1 MNHTVSTDTPSA
13 WRQWWTIFTIFLRLG
28 CTSFGGPIAH
38 LGYFRQEFV
47 EKRAWLTA
55 NKYAD
60 LVALCQFLPGPASS
74 QVGIALGLSRAGI
87 PGAVAAFLGFT
98 LPSAIL
104 MALFGLF
111 YARIG
116 SAWGTAWLHGFKLV
130 SVAVV
135 AQALWG
141 MGKNFSS
148 GWLRSIITILSA
160 ITVLLLPAVIG
171 QILVIVVAAA
181 VGMAFLAA
189 PADPIE
195 HEGSKNIP
203 KRVATTALIS
213 FFVLLVALPICA
225 KTMQLY
231 PVTLF
236 DDFYRTGALVFGGGH
251 VVLPLLASQ
260 VVQSGWISEEAFL
273 TGYGVTQAMPGPLF
287 TFAAFVG
294 AVSRQQ
300 PAGWLGAGIA
310 LCAIFLPAFLLV
322 IGALPFWERLRH
334 QQQLKNAL
342 MGINAAVVG
351 LLLAAF
357 YHPIW
362 TSTIHQPSDFL
373 VAASAFALLLLT
385 KLPAWLVVLM
395 TVIFSGLFMA

>member
-225 KTMQLY
+225 KTMQL
-231 PVTLF
+231 
-236 DDFYRTGALVFGGGH
+236 
-251 VVLPLLASQ
+251 
-260 VVQSGWISEEAFL
+260 
-273 TGYGVTQAMPGPLF
+273 
-287 TFAAFVG
+287 
-294 AVSRQQ
+294 
-300 PAGWLGAGIA
+300 
-310 LCAIFLPAFLLV
+310 
-322 IGALPFWERLRH
+322 
-334 QQQLKNAL
+334 
-342 MGINAAVVG
+342 
-351 LLLAAF
+351 
-357 YHPIW
+357 
-362 TSTIHQPSDFL
+362 
-373 VAASAFALLLLT
+373 
-385 KLPAWLVVLM
+385 
-395 TVIFSGLFMA
+395 